1 MVVHNN
7 FNHNQT
13 SYSNLQSLKN
23 GKQKTIL
30 HSCLNQ
36 VWIFPCLFTL
46 LIAIACI
53 YTLIF
58 PNIHRILQIYN
69 FTTTSETLEASP
81 SAKFT
86 DCDVFDGRW
95 VEDDS
100 RYPIYNS
107 TDCPF
112 AERGFSCFENGR
124 KDKEYLRWQWKPKKC
139 EIPRFDAEKALEML
153 RGKRV
158 VFVGDSLSRTQWES
172 WICMLMEGV
181 KKKESV
187 YEINGSQITKT
198 IRHLGVKFMD
208 HNITVDF
215 YRSVFLMN
223 KTYNVPAG
231 APKNVRMT
239 VRLDLVDDISDQWID
254 SDLLV
259 FNTGGWWTQ
268 NRLFNEICFFQ
279 IGNSLEFGISVIDG
293 YKMALNTWADWA
305 EANINPNRTTVFFR
319 TIESTHWRGPNQCD
333 VSEKPLNETKGKEK
347 SEKSDIIMEVLEK
360 KMKRVPVKIMHL
372 TPMGSYRSDAH
383 VGNWGDN
390 PSLQDCG
397 HWCLPGFP
405 DIWNEIIIS
414 YFLPKIS
421 SFTSYQN

>member
-7 FNHNQT
+7 FNNNQT

-36 VWIFPCLFTL
+36 VWIIPSLFTL
-46 LIAIACI
+46 LIAIACV

-58 PNIHRILQIYN
+58 PNIHKILQIYN
-69 FTTTSETLEASP
+69 FTVTSEILEASP
-81 SAKFT
+81 AVEST

-139 EIPRFDAEKALEML
+139 NIPRFDVEKALEML

-172 WICMLMEGV
+172 WVCMLMEGV
-181 KKKESV
+181 KNKESV
-187 YEINGSQITKT
+187 YEINGSKITKT
-198 IRHLGVKFMD
+198 IRHLGVRFKD

-223 KTYNVPAG
+223 KSYDVPAG

-259 FNTGGWWTQ
+259 FNTGGWWTE
-268 NRLFNEICFFQ
+268 NRLFNEMRCFFQ

-305 EANINPNRTTVFFR
+305 EANINPNRTTLFFR

-347 SEKSDIIMEVLEK
+347 SEKSDIIMETVEK
-360 KMKRVPVKIMHL
+360 KMKRVAVRIMHL

-390 PSLQDCG
+390 PSVQDCG

-414 YFLPKIS
+414 HFLPKIPSFS
-421 SFTSYQN
+421 S